1 MKSLYVGENSSLSNE
16 KTNFDL
22 FTRDP
27 PVKDNKISNYISCIN
42 NSPAPGLDKNDSIKE
57 TFNNNNNNSKNEIE
71 KDIQIKKYTIEIDKK
86 EENNNF
92 NFNNEDTKSKLDNG
106 QLLIDSINY
115 GFIPF
120 FVKIEDRNPVYL
132 IANKGTIF
140 NNILKRYLNGNGN
153 ININN
158 CIFYND
164 GEIIDRNMAL
174 ENLNIKPLCIII
186 GKRE

>member
-1 MKSLYVGENSSLSNE
+1 MKSIYVGENSKLSNE

-22 FTRDP
+22 FTP
-27 PVKDNKISNYISCIN
+27 NSPVKDNKESNYISCIN
-42 NSPAPGLDKNDSIKE
+42 NSPAPDLDKNDNIKE
-57 TFNNNNNNSKNEIE
+57 TFNNNNSKNEIE
-71 KDIQIKKYTIEIDKK
+71 KDIQIKKYRNEIDNKG
-86 EENNNF
+86 ENNNL
-92 NFNNEDTKSKLDNG
+92 NFNNEDTQSILDNG

-115 GFIPF
+115 GFTPF
-120 FVKIEDRNPVYL
+120 FIKIEDYNPVYV

-140 NNILKRYLNGNGN
+140 NNILKRYINDNVN